1 VDDFTRL
8 GELGV
13 NLTGK
18 IALAKYGGP
27 FRGLKVKNA
36 QAAGMIGVVIFTD
49 PGSDGPQERNGY
61 VPYPSKISLVSSI
74 VEIYTNQSRWASET
88 SFVHSAWICSFYFYL
103 CGW

>member
-1 VDDFTRL
+1 VDDFARL
-8 GELGV
+8 AELGV

-61 VPYPSKISLVSSI
+61 VPYPGKSLQASKPLNS
-74 VEIYTNQSRWASET
+74 
-88 SFVHSAWICSFYFYL
+88 
-103 CGW
+103 

>member
-1 VDDFTRL
+1 M
-8 GELGV
+8 
-13 NLTGK
+13 TGK

-61 VPYPSKISLVSSI
+61 APYPSKSL
-74 VEIYTNQSRWASET
+74 
-88 SFVHSAWICSFYFYL
+88 
-103 CGW
+103 